1 MRNDLVNNVSNVL
14 SIFVYNYGIKAMR
27 VSLATAVGLF
37 QSVVGLI
44 FVLSAN
50 ALAEKMGERGLW

>member
-1 MRNDLVNNVSNVL
+1 
-14 SIFVYNYGIKAMR
+14 VYNYGIKAMR

-44 FVLSAN
+44 FVLPAN
-50 ALAEKMGERGLW
+50 ALAKKMGEREIW